1 MFYGRGAG
9 GAPTASAVVGDLVT
23 VAGNRL
29 RGKTDPS
36 IPIPLYSNA
45 PVLPVPEN
53 HFRRGDGAF
62 PLLED
67 LERI

>member
-1 MFYGRGAG
+1 
-9 GAPTASAVVGDLVT
+9 LVT

-29 RGKTDPS
+29 RGKADPS
-36 IPIPLYSNA
+36 VPLYFEV

-53 HFRRGDGAF
+53 RFRQGDGAF